1 MTATEQRTAD
11 LFPHQNGRKSPAT
24 ISCVSSNVGSITDFI
39 FSSSTHSTL
48 PTCSNIPSKEIQ
60 ESSSK
65 EFPSSS
71 LPQIL
76 IHTSSEQCIN
86 MNQQSSGTLN
96 QISVCESDNEPSS
109 AGNKEKLGHRRVDET
124 GIVTYKR
131 VTVDDLMKSLQIGLT
146 YVLGKHHHPQ
156 RQVLLQDFQQIEYQD
171 FPPEGSKST
180 PKHPYAE
187 FRLKTYAQTAFRF
200 FRNAFG
206 VDPLSF
212 MSSLCAKDLRELP
225 NPGASGSIFYLTA
238 DDTYIIKTV
247 SKKEARFLLSLL
259 PGYYMN
265 LTQNPFTLLPKF
277 FGLYCYQSANKNIRF
292 VIMNNLIPTNV
303 KLHEKYD
310 LKGSIYK
317 RKASEEERKRDLP
330 TLKDNDFKSLHPHG
344 LILEPFFYDQLMQT
358 IEDDVRVLG
367 SFDIMDY
374 SLLLAVH
381 NISEEMKPTQNL
393 SLLSPATSKQIS
405 PLDIMTNTPLSVHED
420 VRTTASI
427 DSGIAMTTIHKI
439 PTYIQYIRVI
449 EFVRAQQ
456 EPSLRT
462 SSILNTE
469 NSLSDNHTHN
479 DNIETSSIKTVK
491 ADLSPILNRNLSQT
505 SDNQSTTH
513 RNSKSP
519 INHNDTSSP
528 FHIGNALIGG
538 DVWYNRQN
546 LSRLAMAGIP
556 AVNQN
561 GDLLLLYV
569 GIIDILQNYRLRKK
583 LEHAFKSTLV
593 TREEI
598 SVCNPSHYG
607 DRFVRFLSHKVFRK
621 GGPNGNTLLSDTQS
635 NTDRVTLH
643 SSRLLNASSYRSGT
657 SDDDDDDNSSITN
670 NNNEAHSIRS

>member
-1 MTATEQRTAD
+1 MTATEQRTPG
-11 LFPHQNGRKSPAT
+11 LFPHQNGRTSPT
-24 ISCVSSNVGSITDFI
+24 TVSCLSANVGSITDFL
-39 FSSSTHSTL
+39 FPPSHSTL
-48 PTCSNIPSKEIQ
+48 TSSPNIPSNEIHH
-60 ESSSK
+60 SPSD
-65 EFPSSS
+65 EFQSA

-76 IHTSSEQCIN
+76 IHTTSEECLDVNQESP
-86 MNQQSSGTLN
+86 MNTTR
-96 QISVCESDNEPSS
+96 ISVSESDNEPSS

-124 GIVTYKR
+124 GTVTYKR
-131 VTVDDLMKSLQIGLT
+131 VVVDDLVKSLQIGLN

-180 PKHPYAE
+180 PMHPYAE
-187 FRLKTYAQTAFRF
+187 FHLKTYAQTAFRF

-206 VDPLSF
+206 VDPSSF
-212 MSSLCAKDLRELP
+212 MLSLCAKDLRELP
-225 NPGASGSIFYLTA
+225 NPGASGSIFYITA
-238 DDTYIIKTV
+238 DDTYILKTV

-303 KLHEKYD
+303 RLHEKYD

-330 TLKDNDFKSLHPHG
+330 TLKDNDFKSINLHG
-344 LILEPFFYDQLMQT
+344 LILEPFFHDQLIQT

-381 NISEEMKPTQNL
+381 NITEEMKSKLSLPSLTP
-393 SLLSPATSKQIS
+393 SLLSSPPTTCKRTSSSSDLTANSSSSI
-405 PLDIMTNTPLSVHED
+405 HEEL
-420 VRTTASI
+420 RTTTST
-427 DSGIAMTTIHKI
+427 DSGITMTTIPNL

-449 EFVRAQQ
+449 EFIRTQQ
-456 EPSLRT
+456 EPSLRP
-462 SSILNTE
+462 SSLSNAE
-469 NSLSDNHTHN
+469 HSLSDNIDTA
-479 DNIETSSIKTVK
+479 SIKTVK
-491 ADLSPILNRNLSQT
+491 PESSPFQINVHQQISDTQT
-505 SDNQSTTH
+505 IVR

-519 INHNDTSSP
+519 INRHHDAPSP
-528 FHIGNALIGG
+528 NHVTNALIGG
-538 DVWYNRQN
+538 DLWYNRQN

-556 AVNQN
+556 AVNKN

-621 GGPNGNTLLSDTQS
+621 GGPNGNALLSDTQS
-635 NTDRVTLH
+635 NTDRITLH
-643 SSRLLNASSYRSGT
+643 SSRLLNASSYRSQT
-657 SDDDDDDNSSITN
+657 SDDNSSIAN
-670 NNNEAHSIRS
+670 NNNEMHSIKS